1 VLINLTRNFTGRSDA
16 VVAIVAARAMLRNR
30 KPGPRGDAHPRQ
42 HYPNKR
48 PCWET
53 AVASEM
59 GQSTKSLRDSPPMAG
74 AYPRAQSP
82 G

>member
-1 VLINLTRNFTGRSDA
+1 
-16 VVAIVAARAMLRNR
+16 
-30 KPGPRGDAHPRQ
+30 
-42 HYPNKR
+42 
-48 PCWET
+48 
-53 AVASEM
+53 M